1 MSEATSQEKAP
12 SGESPVGV
20 VPGLSD
26 SSEAVTQMVP
36 SSGPVM
42 AGPLTQRRD
51 RDPLP
56 SRASLTSL
64 TTEVFWVTG
73 PPMTQ
78 THCTPAAFPGVVDSR
93 DDIPADVCHA
103 LGWTNEK

>member
-73 PPMTQ
+73 PPHDTDPL
-78 THCTPAAFPGVVDSR
+78 HPSSVSRGCRLKGRHSCRCVSCSGVD
-93 DDIPADVCHA
+93 
-103 LGWTNEK
+103 E